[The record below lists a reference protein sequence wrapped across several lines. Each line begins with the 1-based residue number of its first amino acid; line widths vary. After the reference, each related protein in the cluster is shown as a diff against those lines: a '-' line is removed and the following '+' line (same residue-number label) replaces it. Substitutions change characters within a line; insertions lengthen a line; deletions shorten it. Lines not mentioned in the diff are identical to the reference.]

1 MTSRL
6 NRFAGFCFHAIP
18 NAKPVST
25 FAGIALAVAL
35 TCQNA
40 YAAVLVPPGNRNVE
54 QPSVPGAS
62 AKRTRE
68 LSTTYEKKYQ
78 KIYSLLKKDAALRSK
93 IRSTAAAYGIDP
105 IHIVGAVVGEHTYN
119 VDVYDRLQTY
129 YVKAMSYVSQGVNF
143 GYNGESIGKFIKR
156 SEFAS
161 CLKHKDSYSLW
172 SCRESVWNKS
182 FRGKTVSGKSYPN
195 NRFSAVFFQPFYAG
209 QTFGLGQINPLTALQ
224 MSDMVNRV
232 SGLPK
237 LDADDGN
244 AVYKTIMDPDLTLPY
259 IAATLKQSI
268 NSYRQIA
275 DFDISKNPGITAT
288 LYNTGGAE
296 VRARTLANENAQ
308 RKAAGQERALPQ
320 ENYYGWLVNTKI
332 DELRSLF

>member
-1 MTSRL
+1 MIRTM
-6 NRFAGFCFHAIP
+6 G
-18 NAKPVST
+18 AKPRRIFVG
-25 FAGIALAVAL
+25 FVLALSLAS
-35 TCQNA
+35 QSA
-40 YAAVLVPPGNRNVE
+40 YAATVVPPGNRSAE
-54 QPSVPGAS
+54 QPPIPGAS

-78 KIYSLLKKDAALRSK
+78 KIYNLLKKDASLRSK

-105 IHIVGAVVGEHTYN
+105 IHIVGAIVGEHTYN

-129 YVKAMSYVSQGVNF
+129 YVKAMSYVNQGVSF
-143 GYNGESIGKFIKR
+143 GYNGESIGQFIKR
-156 SEFAS
+156 PEFAD

-172 SCRESVWNKS
+172 SCRENVWNKN
-182 FRGKTVSGKSYPN
+182 FRGKSVGGNAYPN

-237 LDADDGN
+237 LNAEDGN
-244 AVYKTIMDPDLTLPY
+244 VVYKTIMDPDLTLPY

-275 DFDISKNPGITAT
+275 DFDISKNPGLTAT

-296 VRARTLANENAQ
+296 ARARALANENAK
-308 RKAAGQERALPQ
+308 RKADGQEPLLPQ
-320 ENYYGWLVNTKI
+320 ENYYGWLVNSKL
-332 DELRSLF
+332 DELKALF